1 MDHLPEALYR
11 AANTR
16 AADRRAVS
24 EFGLADGVL
33 MERAGSAAFALLRER
48 FPRARRIGVV
58 CGPGN
63 NGGDGYVLARL
74 AGEAGLA
81 VTALS
86 LANTVEPKGD
96 ALAARDAWRKT
107 GGTVQILSAEQLQ
120 ACDVIVDALFGT
132 GLERPLEGE
141 WRAAVEAMNAS
152 GRPIFAIDIPSG
164 LHADTGRV
172 LGAAVRAA
180 LTLSFIGLKA
190 GLFTGQGREH
200 SGLILFND
208 LGVPDAVFAG
218 VTPLARRITGRNLQG
233 LLAPRRRHAHKGDA
247 GRVLIAGGQPGMPG
261 AVRLA
266 GEAAYRA
273 GAGLVV
279 LATHPAH
286 AALIGAA
293 RPELIAHG
301 VNDATAMQSLLAGA
315 QALAIGPGL
324 GQGEWARALWQALLA
339 ANVPVVVDADALNLL
354 AAQPCAR
361 ADWVLTPHP
370 GEAARLLG
378 VSVADI
384 QTDRFAA
391 VRAIV
396 QRYGGV
402 CVLKGSGTLIATAM
416 DGGRFGLLP
425 SRGITPSMEGRSAGR
440 EAVSSEG
447 GLIHWTTAGA
457 AFPPV
462 KDEPTFWLCDRG
474 NPGMGT
480 GGSGDVLT
488 GVIAALLAQGLKPYD
503 AARLGVWAHAS
514 AGDLAVASGERGVL
528 ASDLLNPL
536 REAINNIA
544 THAT

>member
-11 AANTR
+11 AADTR
-16 AADRRAVS
+16 AADRRAS
-24 EFGLADGVL
+24 EHGLAGSVL

-48 FPRARRIGVV
+48 FPRACRIGVV

-74 AGEAGLA
+74 AREAGLA

-86 LANTVEPKGD
+86 LTNTVEPKGD
-96 ALAARDAWRKT
+96 ALAARDAWHKT
-107 GGTVQILSAEQLQ
+107 GGTVAALAHPCASRHLGSCPTQVFSVEHLQ

-141 WRAAVEAMNAS
+141 WRAAVEAMNAC

-180 LTLSFIGLKA
+180 LTLSFIGLKG

-200 SGLILFND
+200 SGLILFDD
-208 LGVPDAVFAG
+208 LGVPHTVFAEEAGPATIIG
-218 VTPLARRITGRNLQG
+218 VTPLARRITGRNLHG
-233 LLAPRRRHAHKGDA
+233 LLAPRTRHAHKGDA
-247 GRVLIAGGQPGMPG
+247 GRVLIVGGQPGMPG

-273 GAGLVV
+273 GAGLVA

-286 AALIGAA
+286 AALISAA

-301 VNDATAMQSLLAGA
+301 VSDAAAMQPLLAGT

-324 GQGEWARALWQALLA
+324 GQGEWARALWQAVLA
-339 ANVPVVVDADALNLL
+339 AGVPMVVDADALNLL
-354 AAQPCAR
+354 AAQPCSR
-361 ADWVLTPHP
+361 TDWVLTPHP

-378 VSVADI
+378 VSRAEIDA
-384 QTDRFAA
+384 DRFAA

-402 CVLKGSGTLIATAM
+402 CVLKGNGTLMAM
-416 DGGRFGLLP
+416 
-425 SRGITPSMEGRSAGR
+425 
-440 EAVSSEG
+440 
-447 GLIHWTTAGA
+447 
-457 AFPPV
+457 
-462 KDEPTFWLCDRG
+462 KDEPILWLCDRG
-474 NPGMGT
+474 NPGMAT

-488 GVIAALLAQGLKPYD
+488 GVIAALISQGLKLHD
-503 AARLGVWAHAS
+503 AARLGVWAHATAGDRAAVAGERGLM
-514 AGDLAVASGERGVL
+514 AGDLL
-528 ASDLLNPL
+528 APL
-536 REAINNIA
+536 RATINDIA
-544 THAT
+544 AHAA

>member
-11 AANTR
+11 ASDTR
-16 AADRRAVS
+16 AADQRAAS
-24 EFGLADGVL
+24 KYGLAGGVL

-48 FPRARRIGVV
+48 FPRARQIAVM

-74 AGEAGLA
+74 AKEAGLA
-81 VTALS
+81 TTVLS
-86 LANTVEPKGD
+86 AASINELKGD
-96 ALAARDAWRKT
+96 AAAARAAWHKT
-107 GGTVQILSAEQLQ
+107 GGTVQVFSVEHLQ

-141 WRAAVEAMNAS
+141 WRAAIEAMNAS

-164 LHADTGRV
+164 LHADSGRV
-172 LGAAVRAA
+172 LGAAARAA

-200 SGLILFND
+200 SGLILFDD

-218 VTPLARRITGRNLQG
+218 VTPLARRITERNLHG
-233 LLAPRRRHAHKGDA
+233 LLAPRARHAHKGDA
-247 GRVLIAGGQPGMPG
+247 GRVLVVGGQPGMPG

-286 AALIGAA
+286 AASIGAA
-293 RPELIAHG
+293 RPELIAYG
-301 VNDATAMQSLLAGA
+301 VNDAPTFQPLLAGA
-315 QALAIGPGL
+315 HALAVGPGL
-324 GQGEWARALWQALLA
+324 GQGEWGRGLWQAVLA
-339 ANVPVVVDADALNLL
+339 ADKPLVVDADALNLL
-354 AAQPCAR
+354 AAQPLSR

-378 VSVADI
+378 VSVAEI
-384 QTDRFAA
+384 QADRFAA
-391 VRAIV
+391 VRAIA

-402 CVLKGSGTLIATAM
+402 CVLKGSGTVTT
-416 DGGRFGLLP
+416 
-425 SRGITPSMEGRSAGR
+425 SHSEPSM
-440 EAVSSEG
+440 
-447 GLIHWTTAGA
+447 
-457 AFPPV
+457 
-462 KDEPTFWLCDRG
+462 WLCDRG
-474 NPGMGT
+474 NPGLAT

-488 GVIAALLAQGLKPYD
+488 GVIVALLAQGLTPIE
-503 AARLGVWAHAS
+503 AARLGVWVHAS
-514 AGDLAVASGERGVL
+514 AGDRVAASDERGIL
-528 ASDLLNPL
+528 ASDLLVPL
-536 REAINNIA
+536 RDVINSIV
-544 THAT
+544 THAD